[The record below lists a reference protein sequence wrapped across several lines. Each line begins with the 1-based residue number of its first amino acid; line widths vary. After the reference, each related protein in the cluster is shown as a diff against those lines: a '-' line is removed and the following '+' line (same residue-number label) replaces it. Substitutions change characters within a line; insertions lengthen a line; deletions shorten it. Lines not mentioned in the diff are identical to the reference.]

1 MKTLPISW
9 IWTIKNIPNRQ
20 QCVHFRKSQKVVNH
34 SLTHS
39 LTLVSTVRT
48 RPLYLAL
55 FWTRLKIFKFWRR
68 TNSCSLFRD
77 FVYGITHSE
86 RDLLP
91 HIKRTEIP
99 STLPIPLVVYWQLL
113 IPIFASSIPYRYV
126 HIGSVL
132 YWIIRNGRYSHI
144 WLLY

>member
-9 IWTIKNIPNRQ
+9 IWTIKNKPNRQ
-20 QCVHFRKSQKVVNH
+20 QCVHFRKSQKSGK

-68 TNSCSLFRD
+68 TNSFSLFRD